1 MSQRPQQVRQNG
13 IHLIGEGGMRGHQNP
28 DLQPVLEAPQGQ
40 QASSVLTLP
49 PGATHTAKKPN
60 ITMTGPPRKV
70 GLGK

>member
-1 MSQRPQQVRQNG
+1 
-13 IHLIGEGGMRGHQNP
+13 MRGHQNP

-49 PGATHTAKKPN
+49 PGAIHTAKKPN
-60 ITMTGPPRKV
+60 LTMTGPPRKV